1 MTREEAVKRANEVR
15 QGIEKDVDD
24 LAAHFEGSVKSG
36 QTEIVSAMLPMAG

>member
-1 MTREEAVKRANEVR
+1 MKRANEVR

-24 LAAHFEGSVKSG
+24 LASCFEGRVKSG